1 MTKVLLLGSDGLLG
15 SCLEVAL
22 IEELDIN
29 LITTARKVSADH
41 HFSYSP
47 AALRKL
53 VREVR
58 PNIVINCIAVTSSRK
73 SILKTLKT
81 NSMLPI
87 HLALLGIAYK
97 FKVIHFGTNAVF
109 SGQHLNNF
117 ETSIPAPKSVYAM
130 TKLLGDLSCFKNLVI
145 RTSFIGSSPK
155 SSISSGLVFRLQTL
169 EKDMSFEIVDDYTW
183 NGVTT
188 DVLCEMVLGII
199 KNKSHTRGLIH
210 LGCRNG
216 LRRHSLIKNILAI
229 LNKENIEVT
238 TAVSKQPR
246 NLTLDTRKNDTISI
260 LWSYSSFPQ
269 VPSVNELLGK
279 MKIYRHR

>member
-1 MTKVLLLGSDGLLG
+1 M
-15 SCLEVAL
+15 
-22 IEELDIN
+22 
-29 LITTARKVSADH
+29 
-41 HFSYSP
+41 
-47 AALRKL
+47 
-53 VREVR
+53 
-58 PNIVINCIAVTSSRK
+58 
-73 SILKTLKT
+73 
-81 NSMLPI
+81 PI
-87 HLALLGIAYK
+87 HLALLSIAYK

-109 SGQHLNNF
+109 SGHHLNNF
-117 ETSIPAPKSVYAM
+117 ETSIPAPKNVYAI

-169 EKDMSFEIVDDYTW
+169 EKDINFEIVDDYTW

-199 KNKSHTRGLIH
+199 KNETHTRGLIH
-210 LGCRNG
+210 LGSKNG

-238 TAVSKQPR
+238 TTVGKRSR
-246 NLTLDTRKNDTISI
+246 NLTLDSRKIEMVSI

-269 VPSVNELLGK
+269 VPSVNELLSK
-279 MKIYRHR
+279 MKIYKHQ

>member
-22 IEELDIN
+22 IEQLDIN

-41 HFSYSP
+41 HLSYSP

-58 PNIVINCIAVTSSRK
+58 PNIVINCIAVTSSK
-73 SILKTLKT
+73 NSILTTLKT
-81 NSMLPI
+81 NSILPI
-87 HLALLGIAYK
+87 HLALLSIAYK

-109 SGQHLNNF
+109 SGHHLNNF
-117 ETSIPAPKSVYAM
+117 ETSIPAPKSVYAI
-130 TKLLGDLSCFKNLVI
+130 TKLLGDMSCFKNLVI

-155 SSISSGLVFRLQTL
+155 SSISSGLVFRLQAL
-169 EKDMSFEIVDDYTW
+169 KKDMIFEIVEDYRW

-199 KNKSHTRGLIH
+199 KNETHARGLIH
-210 LGCRNG
+210 LGCKNG
-216 LRRHSLIKNILAI
+216 LQRHSLIKNILTI
-229 LNKENIEVT
+229 LNKENIEVS
-238 TAVSKQPR
+238 TAVGRQPR
-246 NLTLDTRKNDTISI
+246 NLTLDTRKIETVSI

-269 VPSVNELLGK
+269 VPSVNELLSK
-279 MKIYRHR
+279 MKIYNHK